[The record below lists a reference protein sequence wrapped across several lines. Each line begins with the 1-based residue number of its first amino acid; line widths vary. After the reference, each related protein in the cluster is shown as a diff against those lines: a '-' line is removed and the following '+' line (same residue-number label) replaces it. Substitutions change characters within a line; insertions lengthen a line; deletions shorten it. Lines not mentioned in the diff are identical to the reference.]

1 MNPIPDPT
9 AERIV
14 IDALG
19 GVLSAVPD
27 DARIGIAYSGGLDST
42 VLLDAAVR
50 VLGAGRCV
58 ALHVHHGLSPNAD
71 AWLAHCAATAR
82 SLGVE
87 FDTASV
93 SVDQASGEGIEAA
106 AREARYRAL
115 DAMALRAGVAMLW
128 LAHHADDQAE
138 TVLLQLLR
146 GAGIAGLAAMAG
158 QRLDPGAAVPRVRP
172 LLTLLRAQLERYAH
186 ARGLRW
192 VEDESNT
199 DTRYARN
206 ALRHDV
212 VPALSAHFPGFREAL
227 ARTARHAA
235 TAQRLLDDLADI
247 DLASIASDDE
257 RIALSRAALC
267 ALDDARA
274 TNVLRAWIRLR
285 GMPAA
290 SAARLA
296 QMLRQLREAAPGH
309 LLRVDHAGQ
318 TLRLYRDAVYWEPA
332 TAPTREAGE
341 PGPDELTWDGREV
354 WHLPRWRGSFVFVPV
369 DACCVPAAGAW
380 PDTVS
385 EALLAAGLL
394 RARPRSGGERLRRA
408 PDAPSRSLKNL
419 FQEAGVPAWQRDLPL
434 LYLDERLLC
443 VPTIGVDGA
452 LAGEARGPRRR
463 IEWRPDLTIADG
475 ARCA

>member
-1 MNPIPDPT
+1 VNPIPDPT

-19 GVLSAVPD
+19 GVLSGVPD

-50 VLGAGRCV
+50 VVGAGRCV

-82 SLGVE
+82 SLGVA
-87 FDTASV
+87 FDTACV
-93 SVDQASGEGIEAA
+93 SVDQTSGEGIEAA
-106 AREARYRAL
+106 ARDARYRAL
-115 DAMALRAGVAMLW
+115 DTMALRTGVATLW

-146 GAGIAGLAAMAG
+146 GAGIAGLAAMAR
-158 QRLDPGAAVPRVRP
+158 QRHDPGAAVPRVRP

-186 ARGLRW
+186 ARALCW

-212 VPALSAHFPGFREAL
+212 VPVLTAHFPGFREAL

-235 TAQRLLDDLADI
+235 TAQRLLDDLAAI

-257 RIALSRAALC
+257 RISLSRAALC

-274 TNVLRAWIRLR
+274 TNALRAWIRSR
-285 GMPAA
+285 GMPAP

-309 LLRVDHAGQ
+309 VLRVDHAGQ
-318 TLRLYRDAVYWEPA
+318 TLRLYRDVVCWEPA
-332 TAPTREAGE
+332 TVGGASGE
-341 PGPDELTWDGREV
+341 SGPDELTWDGREV
-354 WHLPRWRGSFVFVPV
+354 WHLPRWRGSFVFAPV
-369 DACCVPAAGAW
+369 DAGCEPTAGAW

-385 EALLAAGLL
+385 EALLAGGAL
-394 RARPRSGGERLRRA
+394 RARPRSGGERLRRS

-419 FQEAGVPAWQRDLPL
+419 FQEAGVPAWKRDLPL

-452 LAGEARGPRRR
+452 LAGGQMPGPRRR
-463 IEWRPDLTIADG
+463 IEWRPDLSIADG
-475 ARCA
+475 ARCV